1 MAGMSNLS
9 SDSSPASLT
18 LDQAR
23 ERWEELAETIR
34 QADSAYYEHDAPQL
48 SDADYDALRQDL
60 LALESEFPQLVA
72 QDSPSQSVGV
82 KPSGRFAK
90 ITHLQPMLSLDNA
103 FSDEDVSEFLGRIRR
118 YLGMDASVELHVTA
132 EPKID
137 GLSASLL
144 YENGVLISGATRGDG
159 RVGEDVTANLK
170 TIADI
175 PHTLEGD
182 DWPERIEIRGEVY
195 MSHADFAALNE
206 REAAAGRKT
215 FANPRNAAAGSL
227 RQLDVEVTK
236 SRPLRFFAYAWGDT
250 SKEFSANQM
259 GAVEAFS
266 KWGFSINPLMKC
278 ADSASQLIEIYNQI
292 ANDRASL
299 GYDIDGVV
307 YKVDR
312 LDWQARLGFVSRF
325 PRWAIAH
332 KFPAEQATTILREIE
347 IQVGRTGSL
356 TPVAKL
362 EPVTVG
368 GVVVS
373 NATLHNE
380 DEIARKD
387 IRVGDKVV
395 IQRAGDVIPQIV
407 RVIEEDRPNHSKPYE
422 FPTTCPACGSHA
434 VREMDE
440 KGEEDARRRCTGGLI
455 CPAQAKERL
464 KHFVSR
470 KALDIDGLGAKQ
482 IELFF
487 DKGVVTAPQHIF
499 QLEQRIN
506 ELNLPPLEEWEGF
519 GKTSSENIFA
529 AINAKR
535 QIPFARFLIG
545 LGIQHVGQTNS
556 GLLAQN
562 FLSFDAFQTAMHAAI
577 DARPGPAYLKLSSID
592 RIGDTTL
599 ENILNFVEENGLPE
613 TPPASLEPNLS
624 GQIPAL
630 QMKGVNSAACEA
642 MARRYGNWDEF
653 RNELLKANDTKPAS
667 AFKAISNIDG
677 MGDVSAEALI
687 DFFMEPHNQDMLTQL
702 LAEIE
707 IEAAQAIQ
715 TDGAVAGKT
724 VVFTGSLELMSRDEA
739 KSKAQSLGAKVA
751 SSVSKKTD
759 YVVAGPGAGSKLKK
773 AQDLGVT
780 VLTEQAWLDMISA

>member
-1 MAGMSNLS
+1 MAGMSNSL
-9 SDSSPASLT
+9 SDSSPSNLT
-18 LDQAR
+18 LQQAQK
-23 ERWEELAETIR
+23 RWEDLVDVIQ
-34 QADSAYYEHDAPQL
+34 QADAEYYEHDAPQL
-48 SDADYDALRQDL
+48 SDGDYDALRKEL
-60 LALESEFPQLVA
+60 LALEEAFPELVSS
-72 QDSPSQSVGV
+72 QSPSQNVGA

-90 ITHLQPMLSLDNA
+90 ITHLKPMLSLDNA
-103 FSDEDVSEFLGRIRR
+103 FTDEDVSEFIGRIKR
-118 YLGMDASVELHVTA
+118 YLGLSADQELNVTA

-170 TIADI
+170 TLPDI
-175 PHTLEGD
+175 PHKLKGEG
-182 DWPERIEIRGEVY
+182 WPDRIEIRGEVY
-195 MSHADFAALNE
+195 MSHADFSSLNE
-206 REAAAGRKT
+206 REEKAGRKT

-236 SRPLRFFAYAWGDT
+236 SRPLKFFAYAWGEV
-250 SKEFSANQM
+250 SNEFASTQLN
-259 GAVEAFS
+259 AVQAFE
-266 KWGFSINPLMKC
+266 KWGFSINPYTKR
-278 ADSASQLIEIYNQI
+278 ADHVEQLLDMYHTIFR
-292 ANDRASL
+292 DRSGM

-312 LDWQARLGFVSRF
+312 LDLQSRLGFVSRF

-332 KFPAEQATTILREIE
+332 KFPAEQATTTLREIE

-362 EPVTVG
+362 EPITVG

-407 RVIEEDRPNHSKPYE
+407 RVVKEQRAAGSKVFE
-422 FPTTCPACGSHA
+422 FPTKCPACGSNA
-434 VREMDE
+434 VREVDE

-470 KALDIDGLGAKQ
+470 KALDIDGVGAKQ

-499 QLEQRIN
+499 ELEARIHKMD
-506 ELNLPPLEEWEGF
+506 LPPLEEWEGF
-519 GKTSSENIFA
+519 GKTSSENIQA
-529 AINAKR
+529 AINQKR
-535 QIPFARFLIG
+535 KIPFARLLIG
-545 LGIQHVGQTNS
+545 LGIRHVGQTNS
-556 GLLAQN
+556 GLIAQN
-562 FLSFDAFQTAMHAAI
+562 FISYDAFETAMEAAI
-577 DARPGPAYLKLSSID
+577 EARPGEAYLKLSGID
-592 RIGDTTL
+592 RIGETTL
-599 ENILNFVEENGLPE
+599 ENILQHVETVGLPE
-613 TPPASLEPNLS
+613 KPPVTVEASLS

-630 QMKGVNSAACEA
+630 RMDGVNSAACEA
-642 MARRYGNWDEF
+642 MAQRYGQWDTF
-653 RNELLKANDTKPAS
+653 RAELMKAASTKPKA
-667 AFKAISNIDG
+667 AFKAVSNIDG

-687 DFFMEPHNQDMLTQL
+687 DFFMEAHNKSMMQELLTQ
-702 LAEIE
+702 IE
-707 IEAAQAIQ
+707 IIPAEAVK
-715 TDGAVAGKT
+715 TDGAVAGKI

-739 KSKAQSLGAKVA
+739 KSKAQALGAKVA

-780 VLTEQAWLDMISA
+780 VLSEQAWLDMIGA